1 MMKRIGISIVALVLL
16 WSFIPFEKPAQAA
29 TVYKGTF
36 EHVTYT
42 ETTSKD
48 GKIQRTNPKVMIRNA
63 SGRTTTL
70 NLTDSTYY
78 YINGT
83 KTNINGF
90 KKGMPV
96 EATVN
101 LRNVTRLDGKSVIEE
116 GAIPEKSKE
125 LAGIVTKIDP
135 NGMFVQV
142 KLDSGLEKQYY
153 INSDT
158 AYVKG
163 KSHVDIST
171 MYEGDR
177 VKLKL
182 SSATSSVVRE
192 VEIIQTGTL
201 VHNLYK
207 GQLHTVNVRN
217 NRLIV
222 NDAHPFEDWKFGTRP
237 HNNLTTFS
245 FTNNTTMYAG
255 NKKINKNQLQ
265 YYRNNE
271 VYYVTTKQFGR
282 EMVEKIVVLENNERT
297 FYDQIMTVDT
307 SNQFFRLKNFGLMY
321 YHNGSILVRN
331 GRLVEPSTLTAWGTA
346 FVLTD
351 GVTKSNTTH
360 VVNITND
367 SFLSPNLAAHE
378 LYFGKLSLVEQGNY
392 VLEIDDYT
400 KLDNGSH
407 AWLYEEE
414 SAKTLSFSNSTVVTQ
429 SVGSTGVAIASSLQV
444 HEGKYGYFYV
454 KDGHIQAVHLVGKDK
469 LQPTTTLAGRIASI
483 KMIDKGSIGVDATA
497 ELEVK
502 DVSQWYEGAWLDT
515 GRLNR
520 LELSQVLII
529 KDGKRI
535 TIDQLK
541 PNDRIVIFTDDTFDA
556 QIILV
561 NE

>member
-1 MMKRIGISIVALVLL
+1 MMKRVVLSLVSLVLL
-16 WSFIPFEKPAQAA
+16 LSFVPFIDSAQAA
-29 TVYKGTF
+29 TIYKGTF
-36 EHVTYT
+36 ENVTYT
-42 ETTSKD
+42 ETTLKD
-48 GKIQRTNPKVMIRNA
+48 GTVERTNPKVTIRNSA
-63 SGRTTTL
+63 GRTTAL
-70 NLTDSTYY
+70 NLTDNTYY
-78 YINGT
+78 FINGT
-83 KTNINGF
+83 KTDVSGF
-90 KKGMPV
+90 KKGMAV
-96 EATVN
+96 EATVS
-101 LRNVTRLDGKSVIEE
+101 LRNVTRLEGKSTVEE
-116 GAIPEKSKE
+116 GAIVEKSKE

-135 NGMFVQV
+135 NGMFVHV
-142 KLDSGLEKQYY
+142 KLDSGTEKQYY

-163 KSHVDIST
+163 KSQVDIST

-182 SSATSSVVRE
+182 SSATSSVVAE

-201 VHNLYK
+201 IQNLYK

-217 NRLIV
+217 NRFIV
-222 NDAHPFEDWKFGTRP
+222 SNAKAFEDWEFGTRQDKD
-237 HNNLTTFS
+237 LTTFS
-245 FTNNTTMYAG
+245 FTNNTTFYSG

-265 YYRNNE
+265 YYRNSDL
-271 VYYVTTKQFGR
+271 YYVTKKQFSR
-282 EMVEKIVVLENNERT
+282 EIVEKVVVLEDNERT
-297 FYDQIMTVDT
+297 FYDQITTVDT

-367 SFLSPNLAAHE
+367 SFLSPNLATHE
-378 LYFGKLSLVEQGNY
+378 LYFGKLSLVEQANY
-392 VLEIDDYT
+392 LLEIEDYT
-400 KLDNGSH
+400 KMDSGSH
-407 AWLYEEE
+407 AWQYEEDY
-414 SAKTLSFSNSTVVTQ
+414 AKTLSFSNSTVVTQ
-429 SVGSTGVAIASSLQV
+429 SIRSTGVALASSLQV

-454 KDGHIQAVHLVGKDK
+454 KDGHIQAVHLVGSDK
-469 LQPTTTLAGRIASI
+469 LQPTTTMAGRIASI
-483 KMIDKGSIGVDATA
+483 NMIDKGSIGVDATA

-515 GRLNR
+515 GRLDR
-520 LELSQVLII
+520 IELSQVLII
-529 KDGKRI
+529 KDRKRI

-541 PNDRIVIFTDDTFDA
+541 PDDRIVIFTDDTFDA

>member
-1 MMKRIGISIVALVLL
+1 M
-16 WSFIPFEKPAQAA
+16 
-29 TVYKGTF
+29 
-36 EHVTYT
+36 
-42 ETTSKD
+42 
-48 GKIQRTNPKVMIRNA
+48 
-63 SGRTTTL
+63 
-70 NLTDSTYY
+70 
-78 YINGT
+78 
-83 KTNINGF
+83 
-90 KKGMPV
+90 
-96 EATVN
+96 
-101 LRNVTRLDGKSVIEE
+101 
-116 GAIPEKSKE
+116 
-125 LAGIVTKIDP
+125 
-135 NGMFVQV
+135 
-142 KLDSGLEKQYY
+142 
-153 INSDT
+153 
-158 AYVKG
+158 
-163 KSHVDIST
+163 
-171 MYEGDR
+171 
-177 VKLKL
+177 KLKL
-182 SSATSSVVRE
+182 SSATSSVVTE

-217 NRLIV
+217 NRFIV
-222 NDAHPFEDWKFGTRP
+222 SNSQAFEDWEFGTRP
-237 HNNLTTFS
+237 HNDLSTFS
-245 FTNNTTMYAG
+245 FAGNTTMYAG

-265 YYRNNE
+265 YYRNSD

-282 EMVEKIVVLENNERT
+282 EVVEKVVVLENNERT
-297 FYDQIMTVDT
+297 FYDQITMVDT
-307 SNQFFRLKNFGLMY
+307 SNQLFRLKNFGLMY
-321 YHNGSILVRN
+321 YHKGSILVRN
-331 GRLVEPSTLTAWGTA
+331 GRLVEPSTLSAWGTA

-378 LYFGKLSLVEQGNY
+378 LYFGKLSLVEQSNY
-392 VLEIDDYT
+392 LLEIGDYT
-400 KLDNGSH
+400 KLDSGSH

-414 SAKTLSFSNSTVVTQ
+414 QAKTLSFSNSTVVTQ
-429 SVGSTGVAIASSLQV
+429 SIGSTGVALASSLQV

-469 LQPTTTLAGRIASI
+469 LQPTTTMAGRIASI
-483 KMIDKGSIGVDATA
+483 KMIDQGSIGVDATA

-515 GRLNR
+515 GRINR

-529 KDGKRI
+529 KDRKRI